1 MVANTTKVI
10 QLVQK
15 HFQTAI
21 VPLVASAPSTHRSI
35 LSSKN
40 KFMGALEGK
49 SNDVLQKEL
58 DGITSWLTELLSRQK
73 RNDFKPR
80 DEDVIMMSTGTQV
93 MYTW

>member
-1 MVANTTKVI
+1 
-10 QLVQK
+10 
-15 HFQTAI
+15 
-21 VPLVASAPSTHRSI
+21 
-35 LSSKN
+35 
-40 KFMGALEGK
+40 MGALEGK

-93 MYTW
+93 MYT